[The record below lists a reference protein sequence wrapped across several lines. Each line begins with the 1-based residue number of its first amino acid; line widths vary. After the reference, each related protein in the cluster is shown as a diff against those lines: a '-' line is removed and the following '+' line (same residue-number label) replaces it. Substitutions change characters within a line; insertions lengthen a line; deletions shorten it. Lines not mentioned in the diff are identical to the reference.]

1 MDVTLKD
8 VIMARAAIRPHLAAT
23 PLRHSFLLSQA
34 TGAEVYLK
42 LECFQPTGSFKVRG
56 ALNKVSAIL
65 PEARRNGIV
74 TASAGNH
81 GLGTALAA
89 ARLGGVTA
97 TIFLPESAPRAK
109 VEKFAEFPAALRFAG
124 ATYDDAHHAAERF
137 GQESGAIYVG
147 AFADPQIVAG
157 QGTVA
162 LEVLDV
168 LPSADVF
175 LVPVGGGGLVSGIA
189 IAAKAI
195 NPAIR
200 IIGIQPDASPAL
212 RDSLRDGKCYEEY
225 PAGPTICDGL
235 AGGVGTLAYEL
246 ARDGVIDEVVTVTEE
261 QVHDAVFALLQKEQ
275 LVIEGS
281 GAVGVAALL
290 AGALPALAG
299 KKVVAVLSGGNI
311 DTNVLHQI
319 VGKRLAKA

>member
-1 MDVTLKD
+1 MMTVTLQS
-8 VIMARAAIRPHLAAT
+8 VNLARATIRPYLTPT
-23 PLRHSFLLSQA
+23 PLRRSFLLGKA
-34 TGAEVYLK
+34 TRVDLYLK
-42 LECFQPTGSFKVRG
+42 LENLTPTGSFKVRG

-65 PEARRNGIV
+65 PDAHLSGIV

-89 ARLGGVTA
+89 TRLGGVPA

-109 VEKFAEFPAALRFAG
+109 VEKFAEFPVALRFAG
-124 ATYDDAHHAAERF
+124 ATYDDAHHAAESF
-137 GQESGAIYVG
+137 GRESGATYVG
-147 AFADPQIVAG
+147 AYADPDIVAG

-162 LEVLDV
+162 LEVLEV
-168 LPSADVF
+168 LPDADAI
-175 LVPVGGGGLVSGIA
+175 LVPVGGGGLVSGVA

-200 IIGIQPDASPAL
+200 VIGIQPDASPAL
-212 RDSLRDGKCYEEY
+212 PASLRDGRCYEEY

-246 ARDGVIDEVVTVTEE
+246 ARDGVIDEVVVVAEE
-261 QVHDAVFALLQKEQ
+261 AVHDAVFALLQKEQ
-275 LVIEGS
+275 LVVEGS

-290 AGALPALAG
+290 SGALPALSG
-299 KKVVAVLSGGNI
+299 KRVVAILSGGNI
-311 DTNVLHQI
+311 DTAVLQSI
-319 VGKRLAKA
+319 IAKRL